1 MSLSIESPP
10 TGCSLKPARKA
21 CGEEAAAAAPAGG
34 VARACAWSGAGGGGG
49 GAGGGAAAAVDVVD
63 DDAGR
68 FATAARARSHHLLR
82 CLRTLTA
89 AQILR
94 ARCFSRSLCS
104 LRCRRAA
111 CAAVSGLLSPPACR
125 SAAPREPLAHVSLCG
140 WPARCLLGVGV
151 DALPALPLPELHGC
165 LAASAEQQEKLELPS
180 SRSLLRRARF
190 LSRRVR
196 C

>member
-1 MSLSIESPP
+1 MKMS
-10 TGCSLKPARKA
+10 GA
-21 CGEEAAAAAPAGG
+21 EEAAAAAPAGG

-94 ARCFSRSLCS
+94 ARCFSRSLRS
-104 LRCRRAA
+104 LWCRRAA
-111 CAAVSGLLSPPACR
+111 CAAVSGLLLPPACR
-125 SAAPREPLAHVSLCG
+125 SAAPREPLASVASLRPPPAGRWRRCAAGAPTSIAARLPCG
-140 WPARCLLGVGV
+140 FRRAAGEARIL
-151 DALPALPLPELHGC
+151 
-165 LAASAEQQEKLELPS
+165 S
-180 SRSLLRRARF
+180 SRSLKQHVRGLFSPLRGG
-190 LSRRVR
+190 
-196 C
+196 

>member
-1 MSLSIESPP
+1 MKMS
-10 TGCSLKPARKA
+10 GA
-21 CGEEAAAAAPAGG
+21 EEAAAAAPAGG

-94 ARCFSRSLCS
+94 ARCFSRSLCAR
-104 LRCRRAA
+104 RCRRAA

-125 SAAPREPLAHVSLCG
+125 SAAPREPLASVAG
-140 WPARCLLGVGV
+140 
-151 DALPALPLPELHGC
+151 LPAAGWALAPHWPPQGFFVTTCFKNKLQNHETNIKIAKASSPNHDSNLHVNDQKITKKRLQNLIRLIGKTF
-165 LAASAEQQEKLELPS
+165 A
-180 SRSLLRRARF
+180 
-190 LSRRVR
+190 
-196 C
+196 

>member
-1 MSLSIESPP
+1 MKMS
-10 TGCSLKPARKA
+10 GA
-21 CGEEAAAAAPAGG
+21 EEAAAAAPAGG

-63 DDAGR
+63 DGAGR

-94 ARCFSRSLCS
+94 ARCFSRSLRS

-125 SAAPREPLAHVSLCG
+125 SAAPREPLASVAG
-140 WPARCLLGVGV
+140 
-151 DALPALPLPELHGC
+151 LPADC
-165 LAASAEQQEKLELPS
+165 WALA
-180 SRSLLRRARF
+180 
-190 LSRRVR
+190 
-196 C
+196 

>member
-1 MSLSIESPP
+1 MKMS
-10 TGCSLKPARKA
+10 GA
-21 CGEEAAAAAPAGG
+21 EEAAAAAPAGG

-104 LRCRRAA
+104 L
-111 CAAVSGLLSPPACR
+111 LSPGQTLRHWCQ
-125 SAAPREPLAHVSLCG
+125 LT
-140 WPARCLLGVGV
+140 LG
-151 DALPALPLPELHGC
+151 HF
-165 LAASAEQQEKLELPS
+165 
-180 SRSLLRRARF
+180 RHLRH
-190 LSRRVR
+190 
-196 C
+196 

>member
-1 MSLSIESPP
+1 MKTS
-10 TGCSLKPARKA
+10 GA
-21 CGEEAAAAAPAGG
+21 EEAAAAAPAGG

-63 DDAGR
+63 DGAGR

-94 ARCFSRSLCS
+94 ARCFSRSLRS

-125 SAAPREPLAHVSLCG
+125 SAAPRALSLCG
-140 WPARCLLGVGV
+140 GPARCLLGVGV
-151 DALPALPLPELHGC
+151 DALPALPLPVLHGS
-165 LAASAEQQEKLELPS
+165 LAAPAEQQEKLEL
-180 SRSLLRRARF
+180 
-190 LSRRVR
+190 
-196 C
+196 